1 MAGANFLGMPEYPIH
16 GSKYF
21 DVREWVDQR
30 TWSIMG
36 AGSAQ
41 LIDPTIIRVFDLLRE
56 KSGPIK
62 VNDWHAGG
70 RFKASGFRAIWE
82 KTGGQLSQ
90 HRCGRAGDGKSSR
103 YRPMELFEI
112 IMEYQVEF
120 KHAGLT
126 CIEALEFTPTWIHL
140 DCRPVVAPADGFVM
154 VRP

>member
-1 MAGANFLGMPEYPIH
+1 MAGANFLAMPEFPIH

-36 AGSAQ
+36 VGAAQ

-62 VNDWHAGG
+62 VNDWHTGG

-90 HRCGRAGDGKSSR
+90 HRCGRAADVKSKKYKPGQLLS
-103 YRPMELFEI
+103 I
-112 IMEYQVEF
+112 IMQHKAEF
-120 KHAGLT
+120 MAAGLT
-126 CIEALEFTPTWIHL
+126 CIESLQFTPTWLHL
-140 DCRPVVAPADGFVM
+140 DCRYTGLDDLVFVQ
-154 VRP
+154 P